1 MLLGERIGMDQQ
13 VVANRKQN
21 LPRIV
26 QGYDKKDIYGTWTR
40 VGFSGKGVP
49 NRNLVYQ
56 GGKCKGS
63 KLAKERLTITF
74 LCSTVGEKFKF
85 LVIGK
90 SQMLKAFN
98 KQLP

>member
-1 MLLGERIGMDQQ
+1 M
-13 VVANRKQN
+13 VHSVNR
-21 LPRIV
+21 P
-26 QGYDKKDIYGTWTR
+26 
-40 VGFSGKGVP
+40 
-49 NRNLVYQ
+49 LVYQ
-56 GGKCKGS
+56 GGKCRGS

-98 KQLP
+98 KQLPQQVIWKANAKCWMTGAIFLEYL